1 MSEFKERQIN
11 QIMQMMQMMQMIKLY
26 KTAQLELNKLVLKL
40 EAVIAFNEMAD
51 IRKKISEK
59 VAILEEINAYL
70 IDGGQSSQA
79 ITVKIDNIIGE
90 IENDVRS

>member
-11 QIMQMMQMMQMIKLY
+11 QIMQMIKLY